1 MGCNASSDSKM
12 KADFHENYKLGE
24 KLGEGAFGCVY
35 KAHLRDKM
43 NPNFNSSYAAKI
55 LDKKAPG
62 GPSVKSV
69 RKDFK
74 LEVDMLS
81 KIGNCTNVVGLID
94 AFEDARFCY
103 VLMPC
108 CGPTVLEA
116 FLEQDDVNENDL
128 ARVCYGMTQGVVHIH
143 SVNMVHRDVKPQN
156 FLISHQGARL
166 GDKDCTIKL
175 CDMGFAVDMPK
186 NGKGLK
192 ELCGTPPFMAP
203 EMLKEEQAYDQK
215 VDVWALGVSF
225 YLMLYGTFPYNP
237 SKPDAEKMK
246 QLIREGKTKP
256 PYKATEGLQQPS
268 THACEFV
275 RAILARNP
283 VQRPLAAQVL
293 AMPYMRDGMAEAQ
306 APEVKSAEP
315 ESEIKEFFRKRS
327 RMQSLG
333 GNIAQAAANVKQL
346 QAQRAISPQ
355 ALAIF
360 EEELR
365 KLQEMT
371 GFKRQQSNR
380 TMTLPSNSS
389 RSLAGSISL
398 KELADEAVYATAT
411 SPKSPEAQPIIGSD
425 DLPFERSSSLKSL
438 EDRSGKRHST
448 HGGEYNPN
456 DTIKVETEEGT
467 LLSQLRSKATQPAP
481 ENFR

>member
-1 MGCNASSDSKM
+1 M

-43 NPNFNSSYAAKI
+43 HPNYNSSYAVKI

-62 GPSVKSV
+62 GPSARAVK
-69 RKDFK
+69 KDFK
-74 LEVDMLS
+74 LEVAMLS
-81 KIGNCTNVVGLID
+81 KIGNSPNVIGLID
-94 AFEDARFCY
+94 AFEDIRFCY
-103 VLMPC
+103 AVMLC

-128 ARVCYGMTQGVVHIH
+128 ARVYYGMTQGVIQIH
-143 SVNMVHRDVKPQN
+143 TANLVHRDVKPQN

-175 CDMGFAVDMPK
+175 CDMGFTIDMPK

-203 EMLKEEQAYDQK
+203 EMLREENPYDQK

-225 YLMLYGTFPYNP
+225 YLMLYGMFPYNP
-237 SKPDAEKMK
+237 PKPDAEKMK

-256 PYKATEGLQQPS
+256 SYRANDGLEQPS

-275 RAILARNP
+275 KTLLARNP
-283 VQRPLAAQVL
+283 AQRPLAAQVL
-293 AMPYMRDGMAEAQ
+293 AMPYLRDSTAAAQ
-306 APEVKSAEP
+306 AAPAPAEK
-315 ESEIKEFFRKRS
+315 ESEIKEFFRKSS
-327 RMQSLG
+327 RNKSLG
-333 GNIAQAAANVKQL
+333 GNIAKALSQAKAV

-360 EEELR
+360 EEELQ

-371 GFKRQQSNR
+371 GYKRHSSNR

-389 RSLAGSISL
+389 RSLAGSISSIGCA
-398 KELADEAVYATAT
+398 EDEAAYTTAT
-411 SPKSPEAQPIIGSD
+411 SPKSPELALASD
-425 DLPFERSSSLKSL
+425 NDGVTFGRQTSLKSL

-448 HGGEYNPN
+448 HGGEYDPN
-456 DTIKVETEEGT
+456 DTIKVETEEGV
-467 LLSQLRSKATQPAP
+467 LLSQLRTKATHPS
-481 ENFR
+481 FR